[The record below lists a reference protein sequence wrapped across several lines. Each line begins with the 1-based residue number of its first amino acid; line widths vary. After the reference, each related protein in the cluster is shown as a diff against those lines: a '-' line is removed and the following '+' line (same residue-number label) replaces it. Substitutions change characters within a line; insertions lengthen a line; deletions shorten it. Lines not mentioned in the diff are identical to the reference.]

1 MKHSIGI
8 SAVRDFDKYK
18 KFNPAL
24 VARDAAKA
32 AEGTGEVG
40 RVESAK
46 ETGKT
51 TGQARAENRVRRAE
65 GIKAAQGVETA
76 QSTDTTPESSDRPQK
91 RKAEDEDGEVSRTA
105 GDVETGEVVE
115 DEAAQLGDEFDE
127 IIENGRAVKVRRQE

>member
-1 MKHSIGI
+1 M
-8 SAVRDFDKYK
+8 
-18 KFNPAL
+18 
-24 VARDAAKA
+24 
-32 AEGTGEVG
+32 
-40 RVESAK
+40 
-46 ETGKT
+46 
-51 TGQARAENRVRRAE
+51 RRAE